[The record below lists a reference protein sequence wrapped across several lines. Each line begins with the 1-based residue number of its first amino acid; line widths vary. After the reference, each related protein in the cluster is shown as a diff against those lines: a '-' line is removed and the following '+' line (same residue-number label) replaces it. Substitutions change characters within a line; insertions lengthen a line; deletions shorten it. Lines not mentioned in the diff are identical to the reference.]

1 MNNKLFMRW
10 WILLMLMIFG
20 ACVSWYFGFYQFIWD
35 KDFTK
40 ISFLIIALFIANT
53 ISIGYKTYNYKTKRR
68 FNEYK
73 MEWFFSDSVISLGM
87 VGTIIGFIY
96 MLFSVF
102 VSIDVSNSEKMTEVL
117 AEMSVGMS
125 TALLTT
131 LVGLISSIFLKLQL
145 MIAES
150 KIE

>member
-20 ACVSWYFGFYQFIWD
+20 ACVSWYFGFYQFIWE

-53 ISIGYKTYNYKTKRR
+53 ISIGYKTYNYTAKRR

>member
-20 ACVSWYFGFYQFIWD
+20 ACVSWYFGFYQFIWE

-53 ISIGYKTYNYKTKRR
+53 ISIGYKTYNHTAKRR

>member
-1 MNNKLFMRW
+1 
-10 WILLMLMIFG
+10 MLMIFG
-20 ACVSWYFGFYQFIWD
+20 ACVSWYFGFYQFIWE

-53 ISIGYKTYNYKTKRR
+53 ISIGYKTYNHTAKRR